1 MSRLILVEQVHS
13 IRAVALRTG
22 LSQHVIRIWER
33 RYGAVKPQRTQTN
46 RRTYGEAD
54 VQRLLLLRQ
63 ATQRGHGISHI
74 AGLPLEKLRKLALAA
89 HAPGKKS
96 LPPATTSSDGSALV
110 DEAVHAVKL
119 LDAAGL
125 EAILNRAALAL
136 GQQGFLQ
143 QVIVPLV
150 QRIGDEWQVGKLRA
164 AHEHAATAVIR
175 SFLGN
180 FSRPYLMTSNAPRL
194 LVTTPSGQLHE
205 LGAVLVAATANN
217 QGWQV
222 TYLGPSLPADEIA
235 NAAVQSKVRAVAL
248 SIVYPEDDAHLPQEL
263 KRLRQLLPPEIA
275 LLVGGRA
282 AQAYQPVLTEVG
294 AIISQSLEDVSAALE
309 RTRRAKLKKH

>member
-1 MSRLILVEQVHS
+1 MEQVHS
-13 IRAVALRTG
+13 IRAVAHRTG

-33 RYGAVKPQRTQTN
+33 RYGAVKPSRTKTN
-46 RRTYGEAD
+46 RRTYAETD

-63 ATQRGHGISHI
+63 ATQHGHGISHI
-74 AGLPLEKLRKLALAA
+74 AGLPLEKLRKLALVENLPGDVG
-89 HAPGKKS
+89 HAR
-96 LPPATTSSDGSALV
+96 PPANADKSALV
-110 DEAVHAVKL
+110 EAAIDAVIH
-119 LDAAGL
+119 LDAARL
-125 EAILNRAALAL
+125 ETVLNRAALAL

-143 QVIVPLV
+143 QLIVPLV
-150 QRIGDEWQVGKLRA
+150 QRIGDEWQAGKLRA

-180 FSRPYLMTSNAPRL
+180 FSRPYQTTAGAPRL
-194 LVTTPSGQLHE
+194 LVTTPAGQLHE

-235 NAAVQSKVRAVAL
+235 SAAVQSKVRAVAL

-263 KRLRQLLPPEIA
+263 KRLRELLPPEIA

-282 AQAYQPVLTEVG
+282 AHGYQPTLTEIG
-294 AIISQSLEDVSAALE
+294 AVVSQSLTDLSAALE
-309 RTRRAKLKKH
+309 RTRRVKTKKL